1 MDPAANIARP
11 TMNVS
16 EARRQFSDILNTV
29 YRDNTRVVVE
39 KNGIPVAA
47 IVPLEVN
54 DLAEKRE
61 ANRREL
67 VRFLGR
73 SRSAFE
79 DASDEEIE
87 REIELARADIKREK
101 LLARRIVEAIRRE
114 SPDAF
119 GASDESLRTM
129 IADALAAEEV
139 RRVVAEDGGEGYRT

>member
-1 MDPAANIARP
+1 MDNSKNPVRQ

-16 EARRQFSDILNTV
+16 EARCQFSEILNTV
-29 YRDNTRVVVE
+29 YRDGARVVVE

-67 VRFLGR
+67 VQFLGR
-73 SRSAFE
+73 SRSAFK

-87 REIELARADIKREK
+87 REIEFARADIKREK

-119 GASDESLRTM
+119 SVSDESLRTM
-129 IADALAAEEV
+129 IVDALAAEEV
-139 RRVVAEDGGEGYRT
+139 RRAVAEDGGEGYRT

>member
-16 EARRQFSDILNTV
+16 EARRQFSNILNTV

-119 GASDESLRTM
+119 GASDESLRAM